1 MANVELKKNF
11 KDGQYLYGDDL
22 NNNFKVIEAGINA
35 NEDNLQGV
43 IDQAQE
49 ELRNELE
56 EITGERGW
64 DWNDGS
70 AERVT
75 FYKGN
80 TEQVNAKEVSNGQ
93 LLYDTTTG
101 ETALDTGGK
110 RVMTGAGNILAVS
123 EEEPTNPGT
132 KVWINPDKIVKQPA
146 SNVVDSLEGNE
157 TDKSPSVKAVKEGIK
172 EVYSTEEQVI
182 GTWMG
187 KPLYRK
193 GFYGT
198 THENYLST
206 FLTSAGNIKRIV
218 CTKGYINYY
227 DGTGEVPNVI
237 DVEIG
242 KSISNIEE
250 ASRVLVVDSNLR
262 LDCGSS
268 LYGKPF
274 EVSVEYTKTTD

>member
-1 MANVELKKNF
+1 MANVELKKDF

-35 NEDNLQGV
+35 NEDNLQKV

-49 ELRNELE
+49 ELKNELE

-132 KVWINPDKIVKQPA
+132 KVWINPEKIVKQPA

-157 TDKSPSVKAVKEGIK
+157 ADKSPSVRAVKEAIVEIVESGSNANGSYIKYSEGTLICRATKSGIK
-172 EVYSTEEQVI
+172 GNTLIQHPYPFITSNYQLSITPGYASSPDCVITWSSKETDSFKIYTTIGGNYTEEIAQSFDY
-182 GTWMG
+182 TATG
-187 KPLYRK
+187 KWK
-193 GFYGT
+193 
-198 THENYLST
+198 
-206 FLTSAGNIKRIV
+206 
-218 CTKGYINYY
+218 
-227 DGTGEVPNVI
+227 
-237 DVEIG
+237 
-242 KSISNIEE
+242 
-250 ASRVLVVDSNLR
+250 
-262 LDCGSS
+262 
-268 LYGKPF
+268 
-274 EVSVEYTKTTD
+274 